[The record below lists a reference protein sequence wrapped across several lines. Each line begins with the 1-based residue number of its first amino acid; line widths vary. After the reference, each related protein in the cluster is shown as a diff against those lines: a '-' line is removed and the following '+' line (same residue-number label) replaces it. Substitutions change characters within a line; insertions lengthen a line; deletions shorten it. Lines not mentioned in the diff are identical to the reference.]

1 MVSHNV
7 GDAAKNFRRCLF
19 CPSGILW
26 GTLCHGFLSLL
37 FPVVSL
43 SVVGVGPYGRIAGKC
58 RDVVV
63 SELVFTIGILFNGEA
78 AEHVGIALSIGMDA
92 LQRQV
97 DVYDFVDVPCH
108 VIRQL

>member
-1 MVSHNV
+1 MLDETLGGAFFAPRESCGELFAMVFS
-7 GDAAKNFRRCLF
+7 ASC
-19 CPSGILW
+19 
-26 GTLCHGFLSLL
+26 
-37 FPVVSL
+37 FPLYLL

>member
-1 MVSHNV
+1 MSVSDMVSHNV

-43 SVVGVGPYGRIAGKC
+43 SVVGVGPYG
-58 RDVVV
+58 
-63 SELVFTIGILFNGEA
+63 
-78 AEHVGIALSIGMDA
+78 
-92 LQRQV
+92 
-97 DVYDFVDVPCH
+97 
-108 VIRQL
+108 